1 MQIERGSP
9 NVAIPRKAKELVAAE
24 AQRMREAGLCASEKM
39 VVANCIYK
47 VLGNDALGG
56 KQEGV

>member
-1 MQIERGSP
+1 MANMQDFR

-24 AQRMREAGLCASEKM
+24 ARRMREEGLCASEKM
-39 VVANCIYK
+39 VVANCIYQ
-47 VLGNDALGG
+47 VLDKNALGG